1 MDAREMLNL
10 PTKYKHII
18 NMRITNAHEMY
29 VQLTSPSMHYGD
41 RIGSPGSRNNTG
53 FVSGL
58 DRIDAYNEE
67 TEKLK
72 AEYVAVNHKIENC
85 IFHLENLMEQQI
97 LTDLFLH
104 FKTQRETAAKY
115 NYSQRQIQRIRDA
128 GIEHL
133 DEILKKHP
141 HMTDF
146 DTLKKMSG
154 NVVQCRLIF
163 VLICGKMIL
172 SKIIHNRWIKPAVI
186 FIP

>member
-97 LTDLFLH
+97 LTD
-104 FKTQRETAAKY
+104 
-115 NYSQRQIQRIRDA
+115 
-128 GIEHL
+128 
-133 DEILKKHP
+133 
-141 HMTDF
+141 
-146 DTLKKMSG
+146 
-154 NVVQCRLIF
+154 RL
-163 VLICGKMIL
+163 
-172 SKIIHNRWIKPAVI
+172 SEN
-186 FIP
+186 

>member
-104 FKTQRETAAKY
+104 FKTQR
-115 NYSQRQIQRIRDA
+115 QIQRIRDA

-146 DTLKKMSG
+146 DTL
-154 NVVQCRLIF
+154 
-163 VLICGKMIL
+163 
-172 SKIIHNRWIKPAVI
+172 
-186 FIP
+186 

>member
-133 DEILKKHP
+133 DEILKKLDARERQLIGMRYFKD
-141 HMTDF
+141 MTQ
-146 DTLKKMSG
+146 TEIAAEMGISQVQVSRMEKRILKELKKQ
-154 NVVQCRLIF
+154 V
-163 VLICGKMIL
+163 
-172 SKIIHNRWIKPAVI
+172 
-186 FIP
+186 

>member
-133 DEILKKHP
+133 DEILKKHL

-146 DTLKKMSG
+146 DTL
-154 NVVQCRLIF
+154 
-163 VLICGKMIL
+163 
-172 SKIIHNRWIKPAVI
+172 
-186 FIP
+186 